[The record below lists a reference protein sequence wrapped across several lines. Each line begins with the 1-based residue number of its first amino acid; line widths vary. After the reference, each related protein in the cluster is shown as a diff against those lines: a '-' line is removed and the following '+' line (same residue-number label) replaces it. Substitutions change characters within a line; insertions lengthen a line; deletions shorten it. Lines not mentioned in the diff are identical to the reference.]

1 MPKLVRGDT
10 GLYDTIWAAYQAAQ
24 ADYRPPIE
32 NLVMVITGGDND
44 DPTGGLS
51 EAQLLAKLKAAGR
64 SDKRVRLV
72 LIGMGPATDIKA
84 MRRVT
89 DAVDGLT
96 TVARNPADLS
106 GVFGLFRFEGV
117 AGCRRGGVSVSG

>member
-1 MPKLVRGDT
+1 M
-10 GLYDTIWAAYQAAQ
+10 I
-24 ADYRPPIE
+24 
-32 NLVMVITGGDND
+32 
-44 DPTGGLS
+44 
-51 EAQLLAKLKAAGR
+51 AKLRAAGR

-72 LIGMGPATDIKA
+72 LIGMGPAPDIKA

-106 GVFGLFRFEGV
+106 GVFASAL
-117 AGCRRGGVSVSG
+117 